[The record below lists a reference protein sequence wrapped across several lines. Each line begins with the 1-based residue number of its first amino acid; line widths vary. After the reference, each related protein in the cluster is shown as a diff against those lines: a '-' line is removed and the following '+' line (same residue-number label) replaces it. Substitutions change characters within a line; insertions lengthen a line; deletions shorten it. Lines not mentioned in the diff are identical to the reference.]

1 MKKLIITFI
10 ILHST
15 FIITKAQPPVLES
28 YIQQG
33 LQSNLA
39 LKQQNLE
46 LQKALKAIDIAKSNF
61 APKVSFNP
69 NYTLAAGGRKLD
81 FPIGDLLNPVYSTLN
96 QLTRTNNFPQVEN
109 VSQQLAPNNFH
120 ETKFTVQYPIYNTD
134 IKYNLLI
141 QKELLQTEEA
151 KKKVLE
157 YELRHNI
164 TIAYYQYLQVLE
176 GIQII
181 ENSKKFLN
189 EFTKL
194 NQKLI
199 NNNVATKDVVLSA
212 EYEVSKLDQQLA
224 TMDKNRNI
232 AKAYFNFLLN
242 KDFSSEI
249 QVDTTFIKT
258 LPAVQ
263 NLTELQEQATTNRP
277 EFNQLKTG
285 VQVNETLV
293 RMQEMNAKYPQ
304 VFVGGNTGFQGF
316 GYTFKNQAYAIGQIG
331 LTWDLY
337 HGYEKKHK
345 IQQTKIQKDILQTK
359 IEEVKQQVKMQV
371 AQAYYELEA
380 SKEILA
386 DAKVGIKKT
395 EGIMKIVDSRYRN
408 GNAIYI
414 EVLKAQ
420 NDDLVAKM
428 TESVNR
434 YDVWVKKAMLD
445 KVSGQN

>member
-1 MKKLIITFI
+1 MKKLLLTLYT
-10 ILHST
+10 LHFT
-15 FIITKAQPPVLES
+15 LYTLQAQPPVLES

-212 EYEVSKLDQQLA
+212 EYEVSKLEQQLA
-224 TMDKNRNI
+224 TMDKNRNV

-263 NLTELQEQATTNRP
+263 NLIELQEQATTNRP

-293 RMQEMNAKYPQ
+293 KMQEMNAKYPQ
-304 VFVGGNTGFQGF
+304 VFVGGNTGFQGL
-316 GYTFKNQAYAIGQIG
+316 GYKFKDQAYAIGQIG
-331 LTWDLY
+331 LSWDLY

-395 EGIMKIVDSRYRN
+395 EGILKIVDSRYRN

-420 NDDLVAKM
+420 NDDLVAKL

>member
-10 ILHST
+10 ILHFT
-15 FIITKAQPPVLES
+15 FITQAQPPVLES

-212 EYEVSKLDQQLA
+212 EYEVSKLEQQLA
-224 TMDKNRNI
+224 TMDKNRNV

-249 QVDTTFIKT
+249 QVDTTFIKN

-293 RMQEMNAKYPQ
+293 KMQEMNAKYPQ

-316 GYTFKNQAYAIGQIG
+316 GYKFKDQAYAIGQIG
-331 LTWDLY
+331 LSWDLY

-380 SKEILA
+380 SKEIFA

-395 EGIMKIVDSRYRN
+395 EGILKIVDSRYRN

-420 NDDLVAKM
+420 NDDLVAKL

>member
-1 MKKLIITFI
+1 MKKLLLTLYT
-10 ILHST
+10 LHLT
-15 FIITKAQPPVLES
+15 LYTLQAQPPVLES

-61 APKVSFNP
+61 APKVSFAP

-293 RMQEMNAKYPQ
+293 KMQEMNAKYPQ

-316 GYTFKNQAYAIGQIG
+316 GYKFKDQAYAIGQIG

-420 NDDLVAKM
+420 NDDLVAKL